1 MKKLGEARESSYIGR
16 NIKINKNKMAEE
28 LNNEFDTQVRV
39 QKAFVEATQKKVEN
53 HQGLNDNEIKHL
65 CPVAFKSTM
74 TNSEIQ
80 KLGLSKHYSF
90 VPTMN
95 VVNDLRTLGY
105 EVTDAVQVKARKK
118 STNGYQKHMITLEHP
133 KYKVE
138 GSEEYPQILL
148 TNSHDGGN
156 AFSLSAGIFRLVCS
170 NGLVIK
176 TEDYGTA
183 RLVHKGYSFEAVQK
197 LVKEFEETM
206 GEVLTKITA
215 MKKVELT
222 KAQQIEFAKKA
233 ALLRFTAKSYNED
246 NIADVVD
253 IDDLLNVDRK
263 EDAGNG
269 LYEVFNRVQESIV
282 QGKYLYASS
291 GKVKD
296 ADTKTRK
303 ARPIKNFKQS
313 ISVNKKLS
321 ELAFE
326 LV

>member
-1 MKKLGEARESSYIGR
+1 
-16 NIKINKNKMAEE
+16 MAKE
-28 LNNEFDTQVRV
+28 LNSEFDIQARV
-39 QKAFVEATQKKVEN
+39 QKSFAEATQKKVEN
-53 HQGLNDNEIKHL
+53 HQALNDKEIEHL

-74 TNSEIQ
+74 TNSEIR

-95 VVNDLRTLGY
+95 IVNDLRALGY
-105 EVTDAVQVKARKK
+105 EVVDTVQVKARKK
-118 STNGYQKHMITLEHP
+118 STNGYQKHMITFEHP
-133 KYKVE
+133 KYKLDQVKEVE
-138 GSEEYPQILL
+138 IADGETETQVQKPTEYPQILL

-156 AFSLSAGIFRLVCS
+156 AFTLSAGIFRLVCS

-176 TEDYGTA
+176 TEDYGSA

-197 LVKEFEETM
+197 LVKEFEETV
-206 GEVLTKITA
+206 GEVLDKITA

-222 KAQQIEFAKKA
+222 KEQQIEFAKKA

-246 NIADVVD
+246 NIADVVN

-282 QGKYLYASS
+282 QGKYLYAAS
-291 GKVKD
+291 GKVND

-313 ISVNKKLS
+313 IDVNKKLS
-321 ELAFE
+321 ALAFE

>member
-1 MKKLGEARESSYIGR
+1 MSKE
-16 NIKINKNKMAEE
+16 N
-28 LNNEFDTQVRV
+28 LNNEFDVAVRL
-39 QKAFVEATQKKVEN
+39 QKSFEEATAKKVEN
-53 HQGLNDNEIKHL
+53 HQALNDSEIALL
-65 CPVAFKSTM
+65 CPIALKNTM
-74 TNSEIQ
+74 TNAEIE

-90 VPTMN
+90 VPTMR
-95 VVNDLRTLGY
+95 VVNDLRNLGY

-183 RLVHKGYSFEAVQK
+183 RLVHKGYSFEAVQE
-197 LVKEFEETM
+197 LVKQFEETM

-253 IDDLLNVDRK
+253 IDDLLNVERK

>member
-1 MKKLGEARESSYIGR
+1 
-16 NIKINKNKMAEE
+16 MAKE
-28 LNNEFDTQVRV
+28 LNSEFDIQARV
-39 QKAFVEATQKKVEN
+39 QKSFAEATQKKVEN
-53 HQGLNDNEIKHL
+53 HQALNDKEIEHL

-74 TNSEIQ
+74 TNSEIR

-95 VVNDLRTLGY
+95 VVNDLRALGY
-105 EVTDAVQVKARKK
+105 EVVDAKQVKARKK
-118 STNGYQKHMITLEHP
+118 STNGYQKHMITFEHP

-138 GSEEYPQILL
+138 GKEEYPQILL

-156 AFSLSAGIFRLVCS
+156 AFTLSAGIFRLVCS

-176 TEDYGTA
+176 TEDYGSA

-197 LVKEFEETM
+197 LVKEFEETVS
-206 GEVLTKITA
+206 EVLNKITE

-222 KAQQIEFAKKA
+222 KEQQIEFAKKA

-246 NIADVVD
+246 NIADVVN
-253 IDDLLNVDRK
+253 IDDLLNVERE

-282 QGKYLYASS
+282 QGKYLYAAS
-291 GKVKD
+291 GKVND

-313 ISVNKKLS
+313 IDVNKKLS
-321 ELAFE
+321 ALAFE

>member
-1 MKKLGEARESSYIGR
+1 
-16 NIKINKNKMAEE
+16 MAEE

-39 QKAFVEATQKKVEN
+39 QKAFVEATAKKVEN

-176 TEDYGTA
+176 TEDYGSA

-253 IDDLLNVDRK
+253 IDDLLNVERK
-263 EDAGNG
+263 EDKGNG

-282 QGKYLYASS
+282 QGKYLYAAS

>member
-1 MKKLGEARESSYIGR
+1 MSKK
-16 NIKINKNKMAEE
+16 E
-28 LNNEFDTQVRV
+28 LNSEFDIKVRA
-39 QKAFVEATQKKVEN
+39 QKQFEESVKEKVAK
-53 HQGLNDNEIKHL
+53 HQALNDNEIKHL

-74 TNSEIQ
+74 TNNAIS

-95 VVNDLRTLGY
+95 VVNDLRALGY
-105 EVTDAVQVKARKK
+105 EVVDAKQVKARKK
-118 STNGYQKHMITLEHP
+118 STNGYQKHMITFEHP

-138 GSEEYPQILL
+138 GKEEYPQILL

-156 AFSLSAGIFRLVCS
+156 AFTLSAGIFRLVCS

-176 TEDYGTA
+176 TEDYGSA
-183 RLVHKGYSFEAVQK
+183 RLVHKGYSFEAVRK
-197 LVKEFEETM
+197 LVEEFEETV

-222 KAQQIEFAKKA
+222 KEQQIEFAKKA

-246 NIADVVD
+246 NIADVVS

-269 LYEVFNRVQESIV
+269 LYEVFNRVQESLI
-282 QGKYLYASS
+282 QGKYLYATN
-291 GKVKD
+291 GKVDRQVGK
-296 ADTKTRK
+296 ARK

-313 ISVNKKLS
+313 IDVNKKLS
-321 ELAFE
+321 ALAFE

>member
-1 MKKLGEARESSYIGR
+1 
-16 NIKINKNKMAEE
+16 MAKE
-28 LNNEFDTQVRV
+28 LNSEFDIQARV
-39 QKAFVEATQKKVEN
+39 QKSFAEATQKKVEN
-53 HQGLNDNEIKHL
+53 HQALNDKEIEHL

-74 TNSEIQ
+74 TKAEIK
-80 KLGLSKHYSF
+80 KLGLSDHYSF

-95 VVNDLRTLGY
+95 VVNDLRALGY
-105 EVTDAVQVKARKK
+105 EVVDAKQVKARKK
-118 STNGYQKHMITLEHP
+118 STNGYQKHMLTFEHP

-138 GSEEYPQILL
+138 GKEEYPQILL

-156 AFSLSAGIFRLVCS
+156 AFTLSAGIFRLVCS

-176 TEDYGTA
+176 TEDYGSA

-197 LVKEFEETM
+197 LVKEFEETVS
-206 GEVLTKITA
+206 EVLNKITE
-215 MKKVELT
+215 MKKVQLT
-222 KAQQIEFAKKA
+222 KEQQIKFAKQA

-246 NIADVVD
+246 NIADVVN

-282 QGKYLYASS
+282 QGKYLYAAS

-296 ADTKTRK
+296 ATAKTRK

-313 ISVNKKLS
+313 IDVNKKLS
-321 ELAFE
+321 ALAFE

>member
-1 MKKLGEARESSYIGR
+1 MANQIDPRAHEKEIQRQQAVLNTIDAKVKAHTGLTDSD
-16 NIKINKNKMAEE
+16 IKTI
-28 LNNEFDTQVRV
+28 
-39 QKAFVEATQKKVEN
+39 
-53 HQGLNDNEIKHL
+53 
-65 CPVAFKSTM
+65 CPVAFKQTLSDK
-74 TNSEIQ
+74 EIAN
-80 KLGLSKHYSF
+80 LGLSKHYSF
-90 VPTMN
+90 VPTSS
-95 VVNDLRTLGY
+95 VINDLRSLGWNP
-105 EVTDAVQVKARKK
+105 VDAVQVKARKQ
-118 STNGYQKHMITLEHP
+118 STNGYQKHMVTFENES
-133 KYKVE
+133 YKTE
-138 GSEEYPQILL
+138 GATEYPQLLL

-156 AFSLSAGIFRLVCS
+156 AFTLSAGIFRLVCS

-183 RLVHKGYSFEAVQK
+183 RLVHKGYSFETIRE
-197 LVKEFEETM
+197 LVNEFNVTVTN
-206 GEVLTKITA
+206 VLNKVTA

-222 KAQQIEFAKKA
+222 KDQQIEFAKQA

-246 NIADVVD
+246 NISDVVD

-282 QGKYLYASS
+282 QGKYSYSS
-291 GKVKD
+291 NGKVKD

-313 ISVNKKLS
+313 INVNQKLS
-321 ELAFE
+321 ELAFA

>member
-1 MKKLGEARESSYIGR
+1 
-16 NIKINKNKMAEE
+16 MAKE
-28 LNNEFDTQVRV
+28 LNSEFDIQARV
-39 QKAFVEATQKKVEN
+39 QKSFAEATQKKVEN
-53 HQGLNDNEIKHL
+53 HQALNDKEIEHL

-74 TNSEIQ
+74 TKAEIK
-80 KLGLSKHYSF
+80 KLGLSDHYSF

-95 VVNDLRTLGY
+95 VVNDLRALGY
-105 EVTDAVQVKARKK
+105 EVVDAKQVKARKK
-118 STNGYQKHMITLEHP
+118 STNGYQKHMLTFEHP

-138 GSEEYPQILL
+138 GKEEYPQILL

-156 AFSLSAGIFRLVCS
+156 AFTLSAGIFRLVCS

-176 TEDYGTA
+176 TEDYGSA

-197 LVKEFEETM
+197 LVKEFEETVS
-206 GEVLTKITA
+206 EVLNKITE
-215 MKKVELT
+215 MKKVQLT
-222 KAQQIEFAKKA
+222 KEQQIEFAKKA

-246 NIADVVD
+246 NIADVVS

-282 QGKYLYASS
+282 QGKYLYAAS
-291 GKVKD
+291 GKVND

-313 ISVNKKLS
+313 IDVNKKLS
-321 ELAFE
+321 ALAFE